1 MAGKVSDDE
10 FLAAWRTFGSPE
22 QVAKV
27 LGLQVRGVYE
37 RRKRMEAKLGMVLP
51 ATKDLTGRAQ
61 VSLPKRG
68 HRHIIEGYTGPMV
81 VFSDAHFW
89 PNEPKSI
96 AYLALLEII
105 RELKPK
111 AVICNGDAF
120 DGARVSRHAPADWM
134 NLPDVADEIE
144 VCQER
149 LGEIERTAPKDA
161 KLYSHFGNHC
171 TRFAARLAMQAPEY
185 VRVHGTDLKDH
196 LPAWSW
202 SWSSMVNG
210 HTMIKHRYHQ
220 GIHAGHQNALKS
232 GVNIVTGHLHKLQVT
247 PWGDYNGRRWAVD
260 TGTLSDWGPEVDK
273 FAYAEDNPV
282 PWGQG
287 FAVLTFDNRG
297 RLLPPELVEVLD
309 GIAYFRGQTV
319 VSKTVK
325 RKAS

>member
-1 MAGKVSDDE
+1 MAVSDDE
-10 FLAAWRTFGSPE
+10 FLSAWRMFGSPDK
-22 QVAKV
+22 VAKA
-27 LGLQVRGVYE
+27 LGLNVRGVYE
-37 RRKRMEAKLGMVLP
+37 RRKRMEARLGVVLP
-51 ATKDLTGRAQ
+51 AAKDATGRSQA
-61 VSLPKRG
+61 SLPKRG
-68 HRHIIEGYTGPMV
+68 HRHIIEGFTGTMV

-96 AYLALLEII
+96 AFLALLEVI
-105 RELKPK
+105 RDLKPK
-111 AVICNGDAF
+111 AVVCNGDAF
-120 DGARVSRHAPADWM
+120 DGARISRHPPVGWM
-134 NLPDVADEIE
+134 NMPDVADEIE

-171 TRFAARLAMQAPEY
+171 SRFAARLAMQAPEY

-196 LPAWSW
+196 FKSWSW

-220 GIHAGHQNALKS
+220 GIHAGHLNALKS

-247 PWGDYNGRRWAVD
+247 PWGDYNGRRWGVD
-260 TGTLSDWGPEVDK
+260 TGTLSDWGPEVSK

-287 FAVLTFDNRG
+287 FAVLTFDKRG
-297 RLLPPELVEVLD
+297 RLLPPELCEVLD
-309 GIAYFRGQTV
+309 GVAYFRGEPV
-319 VSKTVK
+319 VSKSVK
-325 RKAS
+325 RKKAS